1 MSHRTQNS
9 GMQANESPGN
19 CDLTRREGGYSLRAL
34 FFMMT
39 LWGRDEGAQERYRA
53 HFAPRWNSIA

>member
-1 MSHRTQNS
+1 MSLRTQNS
-9 GMQANESPGN
+9 GMQASNESA
-19 CDLTRREGGYSLRAL
+19 DLSRSAARPNLLAL